1 VLWTLATLVLVPA
14 LQVSPAIAAE
24 DISLG
29 QGALGS
35 SYGWSVLANRG
46 DGSNGATH
54 PCVSANFD
62 RVPEG
67 GFTSRLRLCGS
78 IEGTQVVVSNST
90 GSGSAE
96 RTVIGMVFGQRVRY
110 VRLWLRGRSSRK
122 ITLDRLSPAEA
133 AAAHVVRFR
142 YAALGMMGNFCL
154 RRFASY
160 DAQGDVIF
168 LGREMGCGR

>member
-1 VLWTLATLVLVPA
+1 MLWTLATLVLVPP
-14 LQVSPAIAAE
+14 LQAAPATAAG

-35 SYGWSVLANRG
+35 RYGWSVLANRG
-46 DGSNGATH
+46 DGRNGATH

-78 IEGTQVVVSNST
+78 IEGAQVVVSNST

-96 RTVIGMVFGQRVRY
+96 RTVIGMVFGQKVRY
-110 VRLWLRGRSSRK
+110 VRLWLRGRSSRR
-122 ITLDRLSPAEA
+122 ITLNRLSPSTA

-142 YAALGMMGNFCL
+142 YAALGMTGEFCL

-168 LGREMGCGR
+168 LGRQMGCSG